1 MEKITIKN
9 LIDFRRKN
17 EKRRITFVNNLKKEK
32 APQESSGGDYW
43 ISCLSAIA
51 NAYKYENKDLL
62 EEKIESLREK
72 VNFATDKRIKDQFQR
87 NIDILLNFQDSDF
100 QNIRPDSE
108 LTFLKQPKM
117 KSIIDIGGLNIQSKP
132 SHIFSFSENNSEEIG
147 GIWFVAKLKGFKK
160 AELGMFADII
170 YRYLKKHYS
179 DDFYVNSKYCIA
191 IDLFHGQKVNYSE
204 IENNKIPKLI
214 DSTID
219 EIKGF

>member
-1 MEKITIKN
+1 M
-9 LIDFRRKN
+9 
-17 EKRRITFVNNLKKEK
+17 
-32 APQESSGGDYW
+32 
-43 ISCLSAIA
+43 SAIA
-51 NAYKYENKDLL
+51 NGYKYENKDLL
-62 EEKIESLREK
+62 EEKIEFLREK

-117 KSIIDIGGLNIQSKP
+117 KSIIDIRGLHIQSKP
-132 SHIFSFSENNSEEIG
+132 SHIFSFSKTDSEEVG
-147 GIWFVAKLKGFKK
+147 GIWFVAKLKGFKE

-191 IDLFHGQKVNYSE
+191 IDLFNGQKLNYSE